1 MIGEAVD
8 TLLTL
13 GWGLLAWIV
22 LTSLAAALALHA
34 VIAVAWWTVRA
45 TWRALRRPLSGP
57 SWARGRLQARRIA
70 RARVKPPHDYQE
82 AA

>member
-1 MIGEAVD
+1 MIAEAVD
-8 TLLTL
+8 TLITL

-34 VIAVAWWTVRA
+34 VIAIAWWTAR
-45 TWRALRRPLSGP
+45 TLWRAIRRACRRP
-57 SWARGRLQARRIA
+57 SWARRPLAARRIA
-70 RARVKPPHDYQE
+70 RRTRPDYEE